1 MLLLLVAH
9 ALLAL
14 AAPALVSW
22 LGRRAFL
29 VMAVAPA
36 AAAVYALSWTSRVM
50 SGDEPTEVVSWIP
63 VLGVNLAFRMVPAR
77 RRMHPRARAGV
88 DIAAGRQPANSPLAE
103 TPDRNL
109 PPLGRRNNP
118 RHYVPGR

>member
-1 MLLLLVAH
+1 LPQRVWALLLPGIEKSAVRMTVGLYDPAVRD
-9 ALLAL
+9 LLGYTWTDRDER
-14 AAPALVSW
+14 W
-22 LGRRAFL
+22 LRRVGTL
-29 VMAVAPA
+29 
-36 AAAVYALSWTSRVM
+36 
-50 SGDEPTEVVSWIP
+50 
-63 VLGVNLAFRMVPAR
+63 VNLAFRMVPAR

-109 PPLGRRNNP
+109 PPLGRRDNP